1 MTLDELEHGFYRHLR
16 GDNDG
21 FAEHIVGTDKVDA
34 PTRLAVYANAYRR
47 RLIEALDSNY
57 PILRQMVGDD
67 GFERIA
73 RDYLAAHAPT
83 HFSIRWFGDRLPTFL
98 GEHAGYGADNRLA
111 ELAAWEWS
119 MTEAFDAADR
129 PALGVGT
136 MAAVTPE
143 DWAGL
148 QFSFH
153 PSLRRLTLAWNIPTI
168 WKAVTANAEA
178 TPPPAMAGQPQ
189 PWLIW
194 RNGITSYFRSLDA
207 AEADALDSA
216 RAGAGFGEVCEGLCA
231 FVCEDEAPLHAA
243 QYLKTWLTDGLIVAL
258 GEA

>member
-1 MTLDELEHGFYRHLR
+1 MKLNELEHGFYRHLR
-16 GDNDG
+16 GDNDE
-21 FAEHIVGTDKVDA
+21 FVEHIVGTDKVDA

-73 RDYLAAHAPT
+73 LDYLATHAPT
-83 HFSIRWFGDRLPTFL
+83 HFSIRWFGDRLPAFL
-98 GEHAGYGADNRLA
+98 GEHADYGADSRLA

-129 PALGVGT
+129 AVLGVDA
-136 MAAVTPE
+136 MATVAPE

-148 QFSFH
+148 QFGFH
-153 PSLRRLTLAWNIPTI
+153 PSLRRLTLEWNIPTI
-168 WKAVTANAEA
+168 WKAVTADAEA
-178 TPPPAMAGQPQ
+178 TPPPAVLDQPQ
-189 PWLIW
+189 AWLIW

-231 FVCEDEAPLHAA
+231 FVSEDEAPLHAA
-243 QYLKTWLTDGLIVAL
+243 QYLKTWLTDGLIIAL
-258 GEA
+258 GGA